1 MRARGRSGRVGGKA
15 FGGLQR
21 RGAGGRQRTAAAAAS
36 SVAVEWIDRWG
47 REGRACSLLL
57 PLLVG
62 VGVSLHPRAPHLPTP
77 TIFLSDARVNPS
89 PLSLS
94 RCVRGGIIG

>member
-21 RGAGGRQRTAAAAAS
+21 RGAGGHQRRQRTAAAAAS

-62 VGVSLHPRAPHLPTP
+62 VGVSLHPTAPTTTTRP
-77 TIFLSDARVNPS
+77 PS
-89 PLSLS
+89 SS
-94 RCVRGGIIG
+94 RMLA